1 MRHTEIVKSR
11 RPIAPP
17 EEQGKLL
24 SKRSWS
30 ITRFVGT
37 LAAMTTLAGIV
48 LHGCG
53 HVAYTSYLDA
63 WGVQSDL
70 FPQSAD
76 WKVVRGYYAIVLQ
89 GLGMIQSFPWISIVI
104 AFFVLW
110 LAVWVYRLPTQ
121 SVRDGHLQR
130 FYRRYPWFKLGLTS
144 AGIAASGIYLTMASY
159 IVGLLVLTIP
169 GVIGERYG
177 KKEAVTEK
185 RRLLGPV
192 SRGDT
197 ELWEKGE
204 RKIRGHII
212 ASSSDLIAIYDTDLH
227 QVRTLSRGDWEIRR
241 VGL

>member
-1 MRHTEIVKSR
+1 NRGDV
-11 RPIAPP
+11 
-17 EEQGKLL
+17 
-24 SKRSWS
+24 
-30 ITRFVGT
+30 
-37 LAAMTTLAGIV
+37 
-48 LHGCG
+48 
-53 HVAYTSYLDA
+53 A

-76 WKVVRGYYAIVLQ
+76 LKVVRGYYAIVLQ

>member
-1 MRHTEIVKSR
+1 MRHTEIIQSKRSTSSPEDPNSASSR
-11 RPIAPP
+11 
-17 EEQGKLL
+17 
-24 SKRSWS
+24 RSWS
-30 ITRFVGT
+30 ITRFVGC

-76 WKVVRGYYAIVLQ
+76 WKVVRGYYAVVLQ
-89 GLGMIQSFPWISIVI
+89 GFGMFSAFPWGSIAI
-104 AFFVLW
+104 ALFTLW
-110 LAVWVYRLPTQ
+110 LAIWLYRLPAQ
-121 SVRDGHLQR
+121 SVRNGRLQD
-130 FYRRYPWFKLGLTS
+130 FYRRHPWVKVGLTS
-144 AGIAASGIYLTMASY
+144 GGIAASGIYLAVTLYS
-159 IVGLLVLTIP
+159 VGLLVSTIP

-212 ASSSDLIAIYDTDLH
+212 ASSSELIAIYDTDLH

-241 VGL
+241 VSF

>member
-1 MRHTEIVKSR
+1 MGFNSD
-11 RPIAPP
+11 
-17 EEQGKLL
+17 
-24 SKRSWS
+24 
-30 ITRFVGT
+30 RFFT
-37 LAAMTTLAGIV
+37 
-48 LHGCG
+48 
-53 HVAYTSYLDA
+53 
-63 WGVQSDL
+63 
-70 FPQSAD
+70 
-76 WKVVRGYYAIVLQ
+76 
-89 GLGMIQSFPWISIVI
+89 
-104 AFFVLW
+104 LW
-110 LAVWVYRLPTQ
+110 LAIWVYRLPAQ
-121 SVRDGHLQR
+121 SVRNGRLQD
-130 FYRRYPWFKLGLTS
+130 FYRRHPRVKLGLTS
-144 AGIAASGIYLTMASY
+144 GGIAFSGIYLALTLYS
-159 IVGLLVLTIP
+159 VGLLVSTIP